1 MARRLILPSLALSV
15 MLMAAA
21 PRDAP
26 AQSVDLSSSMNAL
39 CMNAAC
45 SLVKFTLN
53 VPDQGGFANAL
64 VDIVRVTS
72 TDLTLFDFAAIEQ
85 VWNGG
90 GNLYTNDG
98 NAANDTWNPVINSLG
113 TLEIASA
120 SGALANDPINILIS
134 FSTSVPSALFTG
146 VLTYQANGMVL
157 DSQGSAKLFSTSGQV
172 TPEPVSIAL
181 LGTGLL
187 GVAGAARRRK
197 RRVGVD
203 PDSAV

>member
-1 MARRLILPSLALSV
+1 MPRRRILPSLVLVAAV
-15 MLMAAA
+15 MAAV

-26 AQSVDLSSSMNAL
+26 AQSVDLTSSMSAL
-39 CMNAAC
+39 CMNATC

-53 VPDQGGFANAL
+53 VPDQGSFSNAL

-85 VWNGG
+85 VWNSG

-98 NAANDTWNPVINSLG
+98 DATNDTWNPVINSLG
-113 TLEIASA
+113 TLEIAST
-120 SGALANDPINILIS
+120 SGALANDPINVLIS
-134 FSTSVPSALFTG
+134 FTTATPSELFTG
-146 VLTYQANGMVL
+146 VLTYQANGMVA
-157 DSQGSAKLFSTSGQV
+157 DANGNVHLFSTSGQV

-187 GVAGAARRRK
+187 GVAGAARRK
-197 RRVGVD
+197 RRAGVE
-203 PDSAV
+203 PDTTA

>member
-1 MARRLILPSLALSV
+1 MASRRILPSLALV
-15 MLMAAA
+15 ATLMAAA

-26 AQSVDLSSSMNAL
+26 AQSVDMTSSMSAV
-39 CMNAAC
+39 CMNVTC

-53 VPDQGGFANAL
+53 VPDQSGFSNAL

-85 VWNGG
+85 VWNSG

-98 NAANDTWNPVINSLG
+98 DATNDTWSPVINHLG

-120 SGALANDPINILIS
+120 SGALANDPINVLIS
-134 FSTSVPSALFTG
+134 FSTTAPNELFTG
-146 VLTYQANGMVL
+146 VLTYQANGMVM
-157 DSQGSAKLFSTSGQV
+157 DANGDMHLFSTSGQV

-187 GVAGAARRRK
+187 GVAGAARRK
-197 RRVGVD
+197 RRAGVE
-203 PDSAV
+203 PESTA